1 MDRRAIQMVRPSLAP
16 SLCCVLPCDLSL
28 RGLFLPVQRF
38 RAFTLIEIV
47 LAVFIMMLLLLLA
60 VPSLSGVI
68 ANNRLRR
75 SVDSF
80 KNLVRQAQERSV
92 AERRAYLIVLG
103 KDQVFLRPEVLAKD
117 EKLKSTAQIEL
128 RRGESVKLGFPAA
141 LIKNPPGEW
150 IFWPGGTCEPATIQF
165 KGPAGSWTAN
175 YAALTALPEITN
187 YAAR

>member
-1 MDRRAIQMVRPSLAP
+1 
-16 SLCCVLPCDLSL
+16 
-28 RGLFLPVQRF
+28 
-38 RAFTLIEIV
+38 
-47 LAVFIMMLLLLLA
+47 
-60 VPSLSGVI
+60 
-68 ANNRLRR
+68 
-75 SVDSF
+75 
-80 KNLVRQAQERSV
+80 V

-103 KDQVFLRPEVLAKD
+103 KDQVLLRPEILAKN
-117 EKLKSTAQIEL
+117 EKLKPAARIEL

-175 YAALTALPEITN
+175 YAALTARPEITN